1 MILSYYFVVKN
12 TFFNSIKLI
21 LYIYIQNFELL

>member
-1 MILSYYFVVKN
+1 MILPYYFVVKN
-12 TFFNSIKLI
+12 TFFKSIKLI